1 MRTARST
8 GKHTRKSTTELRG
21 KRGPKQRAARATP
34 LRDKEL
40 CARLI
45 RSSVDGILAFDREFR
60 YTVWN
65 PAMERISGLSKE
77 QTLGR
82 CAFDV
87 FPFLK
92 EIGEDKFLCEVLEGK
107 TVIARDRPYRV
118 PETGREGLFEG
129 YYSPF
134 RNQQGEIVGGL
145 AIVRDVTERKRA
157 EDALR
162 ESEER
167 YRDLVD
173 NSDVLIGTHDV
184 SGQVMSV
191 NRAVAEVAGFSSAD
205 QLVGRS
211 VGDFLSPDVRHL
223 FNAYLHE
230 VVSKGR
236 ARGLMK
242 VRARNGEE
250 RIIEYD
256 NSLRR
261 QGLKKPIVRCIGRD
275 VTEQRRAEH
284 ALRESEE
291 RFRTMANAAPVMI
304 WMSGPDSLCTF
315 FNQPWLDFTGCPL
328 EEQTG
333 NGWAAS
339 VHPDDLSRCMDTY
352 LKAFKA
358 RTKFGMEY
366 RLRRADGEYRWIL
379 DIGTP
384 LFAPPGTFAG
394 YIGSC
399 IDVTELKQAQERL
412 QQLSGRLIKLQEQE
426 RQRISRELH
435 DTTASSLT
443 ALIANLALVRRSAT
457 GLDSRAHKAL
467 SESLDLARQCVRE
480 IRTVSY
486 LLHPPLL
493 DELGLASALR
503 WYTEGFAKRSGV
515 SIDLHLPDKLDR
527 LPREAETALFR
538 IVQEGL
544 TNIHLHSGSP
554 TATIRLTRE
563 ASELVGREQI
573 TLTLRDEG
581 RGIPSC
587 VLEGPADNIQGLG
600 VGIAGMRERVRQL
613 GGRVKISTSKK
624 GTTIQATLPLPEDN
638 P

>member
-1 MRTARST
+1 MRSVRRS
-8 GKHTRKSTTELRG
+8 GKDIPKSTAEPQSAT
-21 KRGPKQRAARATP
+21 GPKLRATP
-34 LRDKEL
+34 LREGEL
-40 CARLI
+40 CKSLI
-45 RSSVDGILAFDREFR
+45 QSSVDGILAFDREFR
-60 YTVWN
+60 FTLWN
-65 PAMERISGLSKE
+65 PAMERISGMSKE
-77 QTLGR
+77 RTLGR
-82 CAFDV
+82 CAFEV

-92 EIGEDKFLCEVLEGK
+92 ETGGDKFLYAVLDGK
-107 TVIARDRPYRV
+107 TVIARDRPYRA
-118 PETGREGLFEG
+118 PETGREGVFEG

-134 RNQQGEIVGGL
+134 RSPEGEVVGGL
-145 AIVRDVTERKRA
+145 AIIRDITRRKRA
-157 EDALR
+157 EEALR

-173 NSDVLIGTHDV
+173 NSEVLIGTHDV
-184 SGQVMSV
+184 SGQVLSV
-191 NRAVAEVAGFSSAD
+191 NRAVAEVSGFSSAD
-205 QLVGRS
+205 QLLGRN
-211 VGDFLSPDVRHL
+211 VADFLSPNVHHL
-223 FNAYLHE
+223 FASYLQE
-230 VVSKGR
+230 VLTKGR

-242 VRARNGEE
+242 VRTRSGEE
-250 RIIEYD
+250 KIVEYD

-261 QGLKKPIVRCIGRD
+261 EGRGKPVVRCIGRD

-304 WMSGPDSLCTF
+304 WMAAPDARCIF
-315 FNQPWLDFTGCPL
+315 FNQPWLDFTGHSM
-328 EEQTG
+328 EEQIG
-333 NGWAAS
+333 NGWTVF

-352 LKAFKA
+352 LKAFEA
-358 RTKFGMEY
+358 RTKFEMEY

-399 IDVTELKQAQERL
+399 LDVTEHKQAQERL
-412 QQLSGRLIKLQEQE
+412 QQLSGRLIKLQEEE
-426 RQRISRELH
+426 RERISRELH

-443 ALIANLALVRRSAT
+443 ALIANLALVRRSAA
-457 GLDSRAHKAL
+457 LDARPHKAL

-515 SIDLHLPDKLDR
+515 SIDVHLPAKLDR

-554 TATIRLTRE
+554 TATIKLVRE
-563 ASELVGREQI
+563 ASELAGREQI
-573 TLTLRDEG
+573 TLTLQDEG
-581 RGIPSC
+581 RGIPPG

-613 GGRVKISTSKK
+613 GGRMEIITSNE
-624 GTTIQATLPLPEDN
+624 GTIIKATLPLPEDN